1 MGFDRLINVA
11 IELVVNVLANVISS
25 YIQKWS
31 NENRNG
37 ED

>member
-1 MGFDRLINVA
+1 MGFDKLIDAA
-11 IELVVNVLANVISS
+11 IALVVGVLVNVISS

>member
-1 MGFDRLINVA
+1 MRFDWLIEAA
-11 IELVVNVLANVISS
+11 IGLVVNVLADVISS
-25 YIQKWS
+25 YIQKWL

>member
-1 MGFDRLINVA
+1 MGFDKLIDTA
-11 IELVVNVLANVISS
+11 IALVVGVLVNVISS
-25 YIQKWS
+25 YIQKWL

>member
-1 MGFDRLINVA
+1 MGFDKLIDA
-11 IELVVNVLANVISS
+11 ARGLVVTVLGNVISS
-25 YIQKWS
+25 YIQKWF